1 MNAVRLR
8 RLSVAKQEH
17 LCHDEFL
24 KFKKVSISM
33 AHQHSFSIK
42 ETENKGLKRAYQVV
56 VSAEEI
62 EADVDA
68 ELQKVGRKVKIAGFR
83 PGKVPANVLKQRYGK
98 SVLGDVIDHLVQ
110 HAVHDV
116 MEKNQVAPA
125 LKPNVEIKDFKEGGD
140 LTIAMSFEIMPSAP
154 EIDFSK
160 ISVEKPVYQI
170 GDEEIEESLSR
181 IAESNRDL
189 KDKKGAAKKSDVVKI
204 DFKGYIDDVAFEGG
218 EAQGFNLEL
227 GSGSFIEGFED
238 QLIGAKAGDE
248 KDVNVTFPK
257 TYHKED
263 LQGKKAKFE
272 VKVHSIQEPELP
284 ELNDAFASKLGVES
298 LEKLKELVKGQL
310 DQEYSGM
317 ARSQVKKALFDA
329 LEKECT
335 FEIPEGMFKLEYD
348 SIWQQVQEAKKQ
360 GDPELDKPDAE
371 LKKEY
376 EAVARRRVA
385 LGILLSQTAG
395 KQKLEVTTEDL
406 RNAILGQARHYPGQE
421 RKVIEFYNK
430 NPDEVNQFRG
440 PILEEKAVDFIL
452 EKVKYKEKKVSR
464 EELLNPESARGKK
477 SAKKSDKGEA
487 KEAAPKAKKSGKK
500 E

>member
-1 MNAVRLR
+1 
-8 RLSVAKQEH
+8 
-17 LCHDEFL
+17 
-24 KFKKVSISM
+24 M
-33 AHQHSFSIK
+33 AHKHSFSIK

-56 VSAEEI
+56 VSAQEI
-62 EADVDA
+62 EADIDA

-110 HAVHDV
+110 HAVQDV
-116 MEKNQVAPA
+116 MEKNKVAPA
-125 LKPNVEIKDFKEGGD
+125 LRPQVEIEDFKEGGD
-140 LTIAMSFEIMPSAP
+140 LTIAMSFEIMPMAP
-154 EIDFSK
+154 EIDFGK
-160 ISVEKPVYQI
+160 ITVEKPVYEI
-170 GDEEIEESLSR
+170 DDSEIEESLGR

-189 KDKKGAAKKSDVVKI
+189 KEKKGAAKKGDIVKI
-204 DFKGYIDDVAFEGG
+204 DFKGYVDDEAFEGG
-218 EAQGFNLEL
+218 EAKGFNLEL

-263 LQGKKAKFE
+263 LQGAKARFE
-272 VKVHSIQEPELP
+272 VKVHSVQEPELP
-284 ELNDAFASKLGVES
+284 EIDDEFAKKLGVDS
-298 LEKLKELVKGQL
+298 LEKLKELVKSQL

-317 ARSQVKKALFDA
+317 ARSQIKKSLFDA
-329 LEKECT
+329 LEKECK
-335 FEIPEGMFKLEYD
+335 FEIPEGMFKLEFD
-348 SIWQQVQEAKKQ
+348 SIWEQVQQAKKQ
-360 GDPELDKPDAE
+360 GDPELDKPEAE
-371 LKKEY
+371 LRKEY
-376 EAVARRRVA
+376 EGVARRRVA

-406 RNAILGQARHYPGQE
+406 RNAILGQARYYPGQE

-464 EELLNPESARGKK
+464 DELLDPEGASEKK
-477 SAKKSDKGEA
+477 SAKKSAKGEA
-487 KEAAPKAKKSGKK
+487 KDAEPKAKKSGKK